1 MAPVFILCALT
12 ALIWAIAIWAT
23 WENEPLD
30 SESAPEEEKGEH
42 RPEETR
48 KAA

>member
-1 MAPVFILCALT
+1 MAPVFTLCALT

-23 WENEPLD
+23 WESEPPE
-30 SESAPEEEKGEH
+30 SEAAPEEEKVEH